1 MPSQEEAAGVL
12 DNATIMFNWD
22 PSQGSFVMKKYWPL
36 LVSRIRVNRM
46 EGQLRISGGGG
57 GGRR

>member
-22 PSQGSFVMKKYWPL
+22 CSRGSFVMKKYWPL

-46 EGQLRISGGGG
+46 ESQLRISGGGG